1 MIIKWGNEAVMV
13 TSSSGGFVEMDF
25 EQELS
30 SFYRVESVDT
40 FSYSCYVHF

>member
-1 MIIKWGNEAVMV
+1 MGKWNCDGNIL
-13 TSSSGGFVEMDF
+13 SSGGFVEMDF

-30 SFYRVESVDT
+30 SFYRVESVEDT